1 MYGQSDWK
9 ITLNKEK
16 NMLKEREVV
25 LKLTVNAFYDG
36 EFDQEELKQKLLE
49 TLKEDHWDCTLE
61 VEDVKP
67 EQAYKR

>member
-1 MYGQSDWK
+1 
-9 ITLNKEK
+9 
-16 NMLKEREVV
+16 MLKEREVV
-25 LKLTVNAFYDG
+25 LKLTVNTYYDE

-67 EQAYKR
+67 EQTYKR